1 MKKTLKNTIFFAFAL
16 TTLVFFGASKNTFAQ
31 GIMNFKEETFDFGNI
46 DEGTQAIH
54 EFEFTNTG
62 NQPIEISKVE
72 ASCGCTSPTFT
83 KEAVMPGKK
92 GKIKASFDSNG
103 RPGMFLKSLTVKN
116 NTQKPNLLLY
126 IKGFVKGKKVEN
138 NPNPTN
144 VVATP
149 LSAPPAIQ
157 MEKNQYDFGRVES
170 GNRSKHRFM
179 IYNSGGQDL
188 VITNLESRCG
198 CVSFGLSNS
207 VIAPQQTEILEL
219 TLNADKI
226 QELQDVFTISSN
238 DPQTPKREII
248 LFASIYQNFSKQM
261 FKNKKGALPF
271 EK

>member
-1 MKKTLKNTIFFAFAL
+1 MIHKSFTKKLFLGLAL
-16 TTLVFFGASKNTFAQ
+16 TFTSVYVTHLQAQ

-46 DEGTQAIH
+46 DEGTQAVH

-62 NQPIEISKVE
+62 NQPIEISKVD

-92 GKIKASFDSNG
+92 GKIRASFDSNG
-103 RPGMFLKSLTVKN
+103 RPGMFLKSLTIKN
-116 NTQKPNLLLY
+116 NTQKPNLLVY
-126 IKGFVKGKKVEN
+126 IKGFVKAKKQEA
-138 NPNPTN
+138 NPNPN
-144 VVATP
+144 NIVVTQQ
-149 LSAPPAIQ
+149 SAPPAIQ
-157 MEKNQYDFGRVES
+157 LEKNQFDFGRVES
-170 GNRSKHRFM
+170 GNKSKQRFM

-188 VITNLESRCG
+188 VITNLESKCG

-226 QELQDVFTISSN
+226 QELEDIFTISSN
-238 DPQTPKREII
+238 DPQSPKKELVLR
-248 LFASIYQNFSKQM
+248 ASIFQNFSKQM
-261 FKNKKGALPF
+261 FKNKKNTLPF